1 MAGCADIRTAL
12 GVYVVG
18 AIDPAERVLVEQHV
32 ALCRECRAELAAL
45 SGIPAL
51 LSRVTLEQAQ
61 GQPSGI
67 WWSHAAPG
75 GRAEGERASLS
86 GGLPTSADLA

>member
-1 MAGCADIRTAL
+1 MAECAGIRMTL

-45 SGIPAL
+45 AGIPAL
-51 LSRVTLEQAQ
+51 LSRVTLEQAE
-61 GQPSGI
+61 GR
-67 WWSHAAPG
+67 PG
-75 GRAEGERASLS
+75 GSWR
-86 GGLPTSADLA
+86 SAYCPGRPH